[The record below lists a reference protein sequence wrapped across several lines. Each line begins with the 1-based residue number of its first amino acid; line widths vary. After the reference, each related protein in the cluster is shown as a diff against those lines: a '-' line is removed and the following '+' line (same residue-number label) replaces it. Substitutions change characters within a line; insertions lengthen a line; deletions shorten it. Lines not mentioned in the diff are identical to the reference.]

1 MSLLSE
7 SGAVGE
13 AHSKLI
19 LAGEHAVVYG
29 KPAIAIPF
37 PLKIRAAV
45 EVNPGKVV
53 LESLIYSGDV
63 KDMPQE
69 MNGIKEC
76 IKMTFQMLNKP
87 LKDIKISIDSDIPLG
102 RGLGSSAAAAT
113 AVVRGIFSF
122 YNKELS
128 KEDLF
133 YLVSLSETYAHG
145 RPSGIDMT
153 AVAGDMPIYFKRSE
167 GGKPFRAIKPLHMVV
182 ADSGIIGDTRIA
194 VGNVKRAYERE
205 EEKIKK
211 IIDRIGEIVDRIK
224 ISMIDGDSSAIGVL
238 FNENHEKLRA
248 LGVSN
253 EALDGLVESALRSGS
268 LGAKLTGGGLG
279 GCIIALADSL
289 EAAKRISKELIAA
302 GAVKSWCFST
312 GEQELIASLDLK
324 GGNYNEGYSK
334 SKYKYCFD

>member
-1 MSLLSE
+1 MSLLSA

-37 PLKIRAAV
+37 PLTIRAV
-45 EVNPGKVV
+45 VDVNPGETI

-63 KDMPQE
+63 KEMPHE

-76 IKMTFQMLNKP
+76 IKMTFQLLKKP
-87 LKDIKISIDSDIPLG
+87 LKDIRIKIDSDIPLG

-122 YNKELS
+122 YNKKLS
-128 KEDLF
+128 NEDLF
-133 YLVSLSETYAHG
+133 YLVGLSETHAHG
-145 RPSGIDMT
+145 KPSGIDMT
-153 AVAGDMPIYFKRSE
+153 AVAGDLPIYFKSPE
-167 GGKPFRAIKPLHMVV
+167 GGKYFKTLKPLHIVV
-182 ADSGIIGDTRIA
+182 ADSGIIGDTRKA

-205 EEKIKK
+205 TE
-211 IIDRIGEIVDRIK
+211 RINKIVDRIGDIVNRVK
-224 ISMIDGDSSAIGVL
+224 VSMINGDVAAIGAL
-238 FNENHEKLRA
+238 FNENHEELRA

-253 EALDGLVESALRSGS
+253 DSLDGLVDEARRIGA

-279 GCIIALADSL
+279 GCMIALADSL
-289 EAAKRISKELIAA
+289 DEAKIISKGLIEA

-312 GEQELIASLDLK
+312 EENEIIASLEHK
-324 GGNYNEGYSK
+324 GGNGNEGYSK